1 MGFIIFVCFLSYI
14 IIKNNMGLIKK
25 YKVGKLNVEL
35 NIEDGECT
43 KAEEDLAFAELLKW
57 VTDCEVES
65 ILLDKNATPEL
76 VQEYIEAQKII
87 NQFVEL
93 KKEKVRKGS
102 NPIMGNEMP

>member
-1 MGFIIFVCFLSYI
+1 M
-14 IIKNNMGLIKK
+14 
-25 YKVGKLNVEL
+25 

-76 VQEYIEAQKII
+76 VQEYIEVQKI
-87 NQFVEL
+87 
-93 KKEKVRKGS
+93 
-102 NPIMGNEMP
+102 

>member
-1 MGFIIFVCFLSYI
+1 
-14 IIKNNMGLIKK
+14 MGLIKK

-65 ILLDKNATPEL
+65 ILLDKNAT
-76 VQEYIEAQKII
+76 QSWYRNI
-87 NQFVEL
+87 L
-93 KKEKVRKGS
+93 KHKKL
-102 NPIMGNEMP
+102 

>member
-1 MGFIIFVCFLSYI
+1 
-14 IIKNNMGLIKK
+14 MGLIKK